1 VAEPGGAEARLEAI
15 WIAGVAA
22 ARPARV
28 PRARAL
34 VGHGLEG
41 DRYAAGAGTFS
52 GSVRAS
58 TRDLSLID
66 ADDVEAA
73 LAELGDDLVA
83 GDLRR
88 NLVLRGL
95 PLRELIGARLR
106 LGEVLIE
113 VTGTCPPCGH
123 LDRLL
128 GREAQAVLAER
139 GGMRA
144 GVLQGGWLEEGASVV
159 LERPPRRLP

>member
-1 VAEPGGAEARLEAI
+1 MAER
-15 WIAGVAA
+15 GVAA
-22 ARPARV
+22 GRLEEIWVAGEAGARLARV
-28 PRARAL
+28 GRARAL
-34 VGHGLEG
+34 VGRGLEG

-95 PLRELIGARLR
+95 PLRELTGARLR

-128 GREAQAVLAER
+128 GRDAQGVLSER